1 MILLQSKNIKKKNS
15 SFFNATTQVVSQ
27 PRLSNFNEYSNMN
40 YSKDNSNLNHK
51 KIENP
56 LDFIKQKKRFF
67 LHNCFDVDGAKNFIE
82 SKEIAMKEIKLY
94 EDILYNEDNLKTDG
108 LLSDIDNNP
117 INKKNSKIKKKKAS
131 DKSVKENDNKNKNDN
146 RYKKAITKKKKS
158 KCKNNGII
166 NDNNNSKENSDK
178 HNNIFFV
185 DKKDNESKE
194 DESKDNEYFYKFI
207 IDNADESEEKFH
219 KKLERVIKK
228 VETQKQRIKKEKI
241 FGRAFTTNKINQ
253 DKETQKCRSA
263 KKNTRS
269 NFFVFSEKAKNLMTH
284 DDLEL
289 SSISSAYK
297 ILRTAKDD
305 AVSNYNK
312 LSKKE
317 DNNENKK
324 IFGEEENR
332 YINNAI
338 KDSIVSILDN
348 LVL

>member
-27 PRLSNFNEYSNMN
+27 PRISNFNDYSNIN
-40 YSKDNSNLNHK
+40 YSKDNYNLNHK
-51 KIENP
+51 KIETP

-67 LHNCFDVDGAKNFIE
+67 LHNCFDVDGAKIFIE
-82 SKEIAMKEIKLY
+82 SKEIAMKEIKLF
-94 EDILYNEDNLKTDG
+94 EDILYNEENLKTDG
-108 LLSDIDNNP
+108 LRLDIDKNFS
-117 INKKNSKIKKKKAS
+117 KKNNYKKKKAS
-131 DKSVKENDNKNKNDN
+131 DNSVKENVNKNKNDN
-146 RYKKAITKKKKS
+146 RFKKSITKKKKS

-178 HNNIFFV
+178 HNNIFFF
-185 DKKDNESKE
+185 DKNNNESKE
-194 DESKDNEYFYKFI
+194 NESKDNEYFYKFI

-241 FGRAFTTNKINQ
+241 FDRAFTTNKINQ
-253 DKETQKCRSA
+253 DKETQRCRSA

-269 NFFVFSEKAKNLMTH
+269 NIFVFSEKAKNLMTH
-284 DDLEL
+284 DELEL

-297 ILRTAKDD
+297 VLKTAKDD
-305 AVSNYNK
+305 LAYNNNK
-312 LSKKE
+312 FSKKE
-317 DNNENKK
+317 ENNENKK
-324 IFGEEENR
+324 FFTEEDNR

-338 KDSIVSILDN
+338 NDSIASILDN